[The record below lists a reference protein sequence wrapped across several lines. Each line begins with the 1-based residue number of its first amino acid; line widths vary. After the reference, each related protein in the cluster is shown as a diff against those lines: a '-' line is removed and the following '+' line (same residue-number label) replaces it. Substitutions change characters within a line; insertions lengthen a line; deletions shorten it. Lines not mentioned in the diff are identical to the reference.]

1 MNCNKKDLLL
11 YAVTDRSWLNGRTLY
26 DQVEEAL
33 KGGATFIQLRE
44 KTLDTDSFRKEA
56 AEIKELCARYH
67 APFVINDNVE
77 IAKEINADGVHV
89 GQEDMAAGNARA
101 ILGSDKI
108 IGVSA
113 HTVEEAVLAEKNGA
127 DYLGVGAA
135 FQTGTKKDAGNINHE
150 TIKQICE
157 AVNIP
162 VIAIGGITHDNVMEL
177 AGSGICG
184 IAVVSAIF
192 AAEDITKATREL
204 KELTLKMKD
213 STCISKDNA
222 SFRKGISC

>member
-1 MNCNKKDLLL
+1 MKSVRDAMRL
-11 YAVTDRSWLNGRTLY
+11 YAVTDRMWLNGRRLCEV
-26 DQVEEAL
+26 VEEAL
-33 KGGATFIQLRE
+33 KGGATMLQLRE
-44 KTLDTDSFRKEA
+44 KELSSEEFLREA
-56 AEIKELCARYH
+56 KEIKKVCEKYQV
-67 APFVINDNVE
+67 PFIINDNVE
-77 IAKEINADGVHV
+77 VAAACNADGVHV

-135 FQTGTKKDAGNINHE
+135 FQTGTKKDAGNISHE

-192 AAEDITKATREL
+192 AAEDLSLIH
-204 KELTLKMKD
+204 
-213 STCISKDNA
+213 I
-222 SFRKGISC
+222 

>member
-1 MNCNKKDLLL
+1 MNCNKKELLL

-67 APFVINDNVE
+67 VPFVINDNVE

-135 FQTGTKKDAGNINHE
+135 FQTGTKKM
-150 TIKQICE
+150 
-157 AVNIP
+157 P
-162 VIAIGGITHDNVMEL
+162 AI
-177 AGSGICG
+177 
-184 IAVVSAIF
+184 SA
-192 AAEDITKATREL
+192 
-204 KELTLKMKD
+204 MKL
-213 STCISKDNA
+213 
-222 SFRKGISC
+222 

>member
-1 MNCNKKDLLL
+1 MNCSKKDLLL

-26 DQVEEAL
+26 EQVEDAL
-33 KGGATFIQLRE
+33 KGGATFVQLRE
-44 KTLDTDSFRKEA
+44 KALDTDSFRKEA
-56 AEIKELCARYH
+56 VEIKELCAHYH
-67 APFVINDNVE
+67 VPFVINDNVE
-77 IAKEINADGVHV
+77 IAKEIGADGVHV
-89 GQEDMAAGNARA
+89 GQDDMAAANARA
-101 ILGSDKI
+101 ILGADKI

-135 FQTGTKKDAGNINHE
+135 FQTGTKKDAGNISHE
-150 TIKQICE
+150 TIRQICE

-162 VIAIGGITHDNVMEL
+162 VIAIGGITYDNVMEL

-192 AAEDITKATREL
+192 AAKDIEKATNDL
-204 KELTLKMKD
+204 KKLTTKMVSQGSSRD
-213 STCISKDNA
+213 
-222 SFRKGISC
+222 GVSC

>member
-1 MNCNKKDLLL
+1 MNCSKKDLLL

-67 APFVINDNVE
+67 VPFVINDNVE
-77 IAKEINADGVHV
+77 IAKEIDADGVHV

-127 DYLGVGAA
+127 DYLGVGA
-135 FQTGTKKDAGNINHE
+135 
-150 TIKQICE
+150 
-157 AVNIP
+157 

-222 SFRKGISC
+222 SSRKGISC

>member
-44 KTLDTDSFRKEA
+44 KNLDTDSFLKEA

-67 APFVINDNVE
+67 VPFVINDNVE
-77 IAKEINADGVHV
+77 IAKEINADGVHI

-113 HTVEEAVLAEKNGA
+113 HTVEEAVLAE
-127 DYLGVGAA
+127 
-135 FQTGTKKDAGNINHE
+135 
-150 TIKQICE
+150 
-157 AVNIP
+157 IP

-222 SFRKGISC
+222 SSRKGISC

>member
-1 MNCNKKDLLL
+1 MLL
-11 YAVTDRSWLNGRTLY
+11 YAVTDRAWLNGETLCSK
-26 DQVEEAL
+26 VEKDI
-33 KGGATFIQLRE
+33 KGGETFIQLRE
-44 KTLDTDSFRKEA
+44 KNLDQKHFLEEA
-56 AEIKELCARYH
+56 LEIQKLCKKYNV
-67 APFVINDNVE
+67 PFVINDNVE

-135 FQTGTKKDAGNINHE
+135 FQTGTKKDAGNISHE

-222 SFRKGISC
+222 SSRKGISC

>member
-1 MNCNKKDLLL
+1 MGTLEGQQKLELAQQLQQICAKYNVL
-11 YAVTDRSWLNGRTLY
+11 Y
-26 DQVEEAL
+26 
-33 KGGATFIQLRE
+33 I
-44 KTLDTDSFRKEA
+44 
-56 AEIKELCARYH
+56 
-67 APFVINDNVE
+67 INDDVDL
-77 IAKEINADGVHV
+77 AVAVNADGVHV

-135 FQTGTKKDAGNINHE
+135 FQTGTKKDAGNISHE

-204 KELTLKMKD
+204 KELTLKMKY

-222 SFRKGISC
+222 SSRKGISC